1 MNIHLGY
8 EVGTGKAVE
17 IPLRHLAVTG
27 QTQESGK
34 TTTLEALI
42 YRSKLRA
49 VAFLTKRGEASF
61 HRARRILPYF
71 RERCDWQFVRSILEA
86 TMRQGMKFQTS
97 WIVKLCEART
107 SGKEKWPAPK
117 CLADVR
123 RNVSLALETARG
135 LNESVYTELG
145 AYLDIVLPQI
155 DALPRAGKVEL
166 EPGINVMDLTSYSME
181 MQGLVIRS
189 VLEWV
194 HEREAGVITII
205 PEAWEFIPQDRGS
218 PVLLAA
224 QLLTRQG
231 AGLKNFVWID
241 SQDIAGVH
249 KTMLR
254 SVGVWIFGV
263 QREIREVK
271 RTLEHIPVGSPMPKA
286 RDIMTLHKGEFFV
299 CYEERMVKAYVM
311 PYWLPEVEARAIALG
326 ESSVEK
332 VAQFKPTG
340 RAWESAVGSREPA
353 SGRVRPADGSAGGRR
368 QSEDQALNRIADARR
383 NEPCYPIERLLEAN
397 PEVEEDAV
405 WKEKYEQE
413 CQRVQFLQDQVKDL
427 TAAIEGLKKAA
438 KAKPVASVD
447 SRVRGNDKPSVM
459 PAQAGIHP
467 TPDCQLPTADLN
479 GFYSAFKA
487 RLLADPQVLDVLAER
502 PEIEVRVI
510 RPTVQV
516 DGASLKG
523 RIAGLISEGWFGQPR
538 STKDVFQEGRRRF
551 NWANPSAPRV
561 GEAVS
566 DLHTMG
572 FLVRDDNGGYQAV
585 KEMKVRIIE

>member
-49 VAFLTKRGEASF
+49 VAFLTKRGESSF

-71 RERCDWQFVRSILEA
+71 RQRSDWQFVRSILEA

-97 WIVKLCEART
+97 WIVKLCEARNF
-107 SGKEKWPAPK
+107 GKEKWPAPK
-117 CLADVR
+117 TLADVR
-123 RNVSLALETARG
+123 RNVSLALQTAKG
-135 LNESVYTELG
+135 LNESIYTELG

-155 DALPRAGKVEL
+155 DSLPRSGTVEL
-166 EPGINVMDLTSYSME
+166 QPGINVMDLTAYSME

-224 QLLTRQG
+224 QLLIRQG
-231 AGLKNFVWID
+231 AGIKNFIWLD
-241 SQDIAGVH
+241 SQDIASVE
-249 KTMLR
+249 KKVLR

-340 RAWESAVGSREPA
+340 RIQDSGA
-353 SGRVRPADGSAGGRR
+353 SS
-368 QSEDQALNRIADARR
+368 QE
-383 NEPCYPIERLLEAN
+383 EEAM
-397 PEVEEDAV
+397 
-405 WKEKYEQE
+405 WKERAEKLEE
-413 CQRVQFLQDQVKDL
+413 ELSTERDRVKLLQDQVKDL
-427 TAAIEGLKKAA
+427 TEAIGDPKKAA
-438 KAKPVASVD
+438 KAKPATPAITNPKSQIH
-447 SRVRGNDKPSVM
+447 NPPAPS
-459 PAQAGIHP
+459 PQSLAPSTEA
-467 TPDCQLPTADLN
+467 N
-479 GFYSAFKA
+479 GFYEDFKR
-487 RLLADPQVLDVLAER
+487 RLLSDPQVLDVLAER
-502 PEIEVRVI
+502 PEIEVRLI
-510 RPTVQV
+510 RPTVQL
-516 DGASLKG
+516 DGGTLRGKLAL
-523 RIAGLISEGWFGQPR
+523 LISEGWFESPR
-538 STKDVFQEGRRRF
+538 NGNAAYIELRGRRGFPTAKPNVYR
-551 NWANPSAPRV
+551 
-561 GEAVS
+561 EL
-566 DLHTMG
+566 DKLTEMG
-572 FLVRDDNGGYQAV
+572 FLVKEAGGYQAV
-585 KEMKVRIIE
+585 KEMKVRIVE